1 MGPGVLDS
9 KAGDLFILPSS
20 CEDVCLLELSFH
32 SFIKGT
38 LQESVN
44 VTSET

>member
-20 CEDVCLLELSFH
+20 CEEVCLLELSVSQFH
-32 SFIKGT
+32 
-38 LQESVN
+38 
-44 VTSET
+44 